1 MNTHRGKENSI
12 RFVTKTT
19 HLIHIRR
26 KNTLPRI
33 LMLFSAAAVRTSS
46 HVLSR
51 CSSHGVRSFLRHQSS
66 CSSSSFSQRVAAKI
80 HPRRHNRHRA
90 KSFSAAA
97 ASNGEKEVA
106 KGDRVEIHYVGT
118 LESDGTEFDSSRER
132 GVPLPFTVGQG
143 QMIKGFDDGVL
154 GMKIGEMKTLVLP
167 PSMAYGDVS
176 PENVLRVPKKDV
188 VDAIGAEECVIGAK
202 LMVGQGMPATITEIT
217 EEEIALDA
225 NHPLAGQT
233 LKFEVELMDLQRTE
247 VKHNDKFKCFFEI
260 DLDGEPSGRIV
271 MELRGDVA
279 PKTCENFRALCTGE
293 AGFGYEGSP
302 FHRVIP
308 GFMCQGGDFTN
319 QNGTG
324 GKSIFGNKFED
335 ENFVLK
341 HEGAGTLS
349 MANAGPNTNGSQ
361 FFLCT
366 GETQWLDGKHV
377 VFGKVVEGMDVVAAI
392 EAVGSQSGKTSKKV
406 TVRASGEC

>member
-1 MNTHRGKENSI
+1 
-12 RFVTKTT
+12 
-19 HLIHIRR
+19 
-26 KNTLPRI
+26 
-33 LMLFSAAAVRTSS
+33 MLFSAAAVRTSS
-46 HVLSR
+46 HLLSR
-51 CSSHGVRSFLRHQSS
+51 AYNGASFLRHQSCS
-66 CSSSSFSQRVAAKI
+66 SSSSSFSRVAAKI
-80 HPRRHNRHRA
+80 HPRHHNRHRA
-90 KSFSAAA
+90 FSAAA
-97 ASNGEKEVA
+97 ASGGDKEVM

-118 LESDGTEFDSSRER
+118 LESDGSQFDSSRER
-132 GVPLPFTVGQG
+132 GTPLPFTVGQG

-154 GMKIGEMKTLVLP
+154 GMKIGENKTLVLP
-167 PSMAYGDVS
+167 PEMAYGDVS

-188 VDAIGAEECVIGAK
+188 VDAIGEAECVIGAK

-260 DLDGEPSGRIV
+260 DLDDEPSGRIV

>member
-1 MNTHRGKENSI
+1 
-12 RFVTKTT
+12 
-19 HLIHIRR
+19 
-26 KNTLPRI
+26 
-33 LMLFSAAAVRTSS
+33 MLFSAAAVRTSS
-46 HVLSR
+46 HLLSR
-51 CSSHGVRSFLRHQSS
+51 AYNGASFLRHQSCS
-66 CSSSSFSQRVAAKI
+66 SSSSSSFSRVAAKI
-80 HPRRHNRHRA
+80 HPRHHNRHRA
-90 KSFSAAA
+90 FSSAAA
-97 ASNGEKEVA
+97 SGGDKEVM

-118 LESDGTEFDSSRER
+118 LESDGSQFDSSRER
-132 GVPLPFTVGQG
+132 GTPLPFTVGQG

-154 GMKIGEMKTLVLP
+154 GMKIGENKTLVLP
-167 PSMAYGDVS
+167 PEMAYGDVS

-188 VDAIGAEECVIGAK
+188 VDAIGEAECVIGAK

-260 DLDGEPSGRIV
+260 DLDDEPSGRIV

>member
-1 MNTHRGKENSI
+1 
-12 RFVTKTT
+12 
-19 HLIHIRR
+19 
-26 KNTLPRI
+26 
-33 LMLFSAAAVRTSS
+33 MLFSTAAVRTSS
-46 HVLSR
+46 HLLSR
-51 CSSHGVRSFLRHQSS
+51 AYGASFLRHQSCS
-66 CSSSSFSQRVAAKI
+66 SSSSSFSRVAAKI
-80 HPRRHNRHRA
+80 HPRHHNRHRA
-90 KSFSAAA
+90 FSAAA
-97 ASNGEKEVA
+97 ASGGDKEVV

-118 LESDGTEFDSSRER
+118 LESDGTQFDSSRER
-132 GVPLPFTVGQG
+132 GTPLPFTVGQG